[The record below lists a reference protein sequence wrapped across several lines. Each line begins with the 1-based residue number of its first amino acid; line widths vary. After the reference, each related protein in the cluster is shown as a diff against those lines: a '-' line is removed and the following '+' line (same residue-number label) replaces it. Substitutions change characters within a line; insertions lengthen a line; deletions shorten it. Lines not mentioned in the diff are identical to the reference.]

1 MSKTAKI
8 VILLIVV
15 IAVGWGI
22 GKYTAP
28 SASQENGTNINAGTD
43 LGAGGRRQRLKLRQ
57 CLSLRISQILA
68 VQAMAHPG
76 TMLRRWW

>member
-22 GKYTAP
+22 GKYTALRFP
-28 SASQENGTNINAGTD
+28 GERDQYKHRYRSGSR
-43 LGAGGRRQRLKLRQ
+43 GAG
-57 CLSLRISQILA
+57 CSA
-68 VQAMAHPG
+68 
-76 TMLRRWW
+76 

>member
-28 SASQENGTNINAGTD
+28 SASPENGTHINTGTD
-43 LGAGGRRQRLKLRQ
+43 LGAGGRKQRLRVHRCRSPQ
-57 CLSLRISQILA
+57 ISQTP
-68 VQAMAHPG
+68 VQEMALPG
-76 TMLRRWW
+76 TTVRRWS